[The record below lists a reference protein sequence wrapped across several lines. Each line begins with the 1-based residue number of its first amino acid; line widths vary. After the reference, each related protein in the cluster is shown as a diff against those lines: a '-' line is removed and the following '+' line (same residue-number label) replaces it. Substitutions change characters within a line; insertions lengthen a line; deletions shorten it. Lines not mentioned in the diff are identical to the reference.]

1 MKGVFTKE
9 FIQKLKTTTT
19 TVLQVGESLNSDIK
33 CITALNDLLPQK
45 GTTKQLLKAEH
56 FFISDFIFVY
66 SKVKNL
72 SVTSQ
77 FGLAYYY
84 DAIRNQ
90 HFADENEV
98 ESLNKL
104 VGTNTFK
111 SHFNTII
118 QNNILFD
125 LEKSKTYLL
134 NYLKENKH
142 PKFKETL
149 GIFNV
154 FLELVCEIEN
164 QNNVAKD
171 EALGIDFTINNITEI
186 EDDTLEKVLEELNG
200 LIGLENVKKDVAELV
215 NLLKVQ
221 QKRTK
226 EGLKNIE
233 ITLHT
238 VFLGPPGT
246 GKTTVARLLGRIFK
260 HLEFLS
266 KGQLVETD
274 REGMVAGYVGQ
285 TATKVD
291 AIIAEAKGGVL
302 FIDEA
307 YALSQNALGNDYG
320 GEAVNTLL
328 KRMEDFRDDFAVV
341 VAGYDEP
348 MQLFIDSNPGLRSR
362 FNRYFHFD
370 HFSPSELFAIF
381 ELNCK
386 KADFILTE
394 EAKEKLKD
402 AFELLYEKRDD
413 SFGNARVIRNIFEKC
428 IQRQANRIVSIKRIS
443 KKALKTLTEE
453 DIPEPKEII
462 EQVFY
467 KHNNNE

>member
-1 MKGVFTKE
+1 MTFTKE
-9 FIQKLKTTTT
+9 YLQALNKATLS
-19 TVLQVGESLNSDIK
+19 VLEICDAINSDVKTISE
-33 CITALNDLLPQK
+33 LNTLLPQK
-45 GTTKQLLKAEH
+45 GDNKLLLKAEKI
-56 FFISDFIFVY
+56 FISDFIYVF

-72 SVTSQ
+72 SEKAQ

-84 DAIRNQ
+84 DAILNK
-90 HFADENEV
+90 HFANENDLKN
-98 ESLNKL
+98 LNKL
-104 VGTNTFK
+104 VVTNNFK
-111 SHFNTII
+111 SHFNKIV
-118 QNNILFD
+118 QENILFD
-125 LEKSKTYLL
+125 LDKSKTYLL
-134 NYLKENKH
+134 NYLRQNKH
-142 PKFKETL
+142 SKFEEVKQT
-149 GIFNV
+149 FYA
-154 FLELVCEIEN
+154 FLSLVCDFDIQKN
-164 QNNVAKD
+164 QNINDV
-171 EALGIDFTINNITEI
+171 LGIDFTIHNAIEV
-186 EDDTLEKVLEELNG
+186 EDDSLEKVLGELNE
-200 LIGLENVKKDVAELV
+200 LVGLENVKKDVAELV

-221 QKRTK
+221 QKRTTQ
-226 EGLKNIE
+226 GLKNIE

-260 HLEFLS
+260 HLQFLT
-266 KGQLVETD
+266 KGQMIETD

-307 YALSQNALGNDYG
+307 YALSQNLGNDYG

-348 MQLFIDSNPGLRSR
+348 MQVFIDSNPGLRSR

-370 HFSPSELFAIF
+370 HFSPEQLFTIF
-381 ELNCK
+381 EIYCK
-386 KADFILTE
+386 KSDFILTQ

-402 AFELLYEKRDD
+402 TFELLFEKRDD

-428 IQRQANRIVSIKRIS
+428 IQKQANRIIKI
-443 KKALKTLTEE
+443 KKLTKKSLRTLTEE
-453 DIPEPKEII
+453 DIPEPMETIG
-462 EQVFY
+462 QVFY
-467 KHNNNE
+467 KNKNNE